1 MNEPVAVAVLAKA
14 PIPGFAKTR
23 LIPVLGARGAAMLQG
38 RLVERAVETACA
50 AAVGPVSL
58 WTAPDETHPAFQSI
72 SARLAIALARQAEG
86 DLGARMLAAITR
98 ANASVLVIGSDCP
111 ALTPDHL
118 RTAAEIL
125 RNRADVVVIPAED
138 GGYALIGMRTPEP
151 ALFCGHAL
159 EHARRHGRD
168 PPPPQDARPDVARA
182 DHAVGRGPPARSRAN
197 ADNRPARPDPL
208 GRSVSMSLARPGT
221 HVS

>member
-1 MNEPVAVAVLAKA
+1 MNEPVTVAVLAKA

-38 RLVERAVETACA
+38 RLIERAVETACA

-58 WTAPDETHPAFQSI
+58 WAAPDETHPAFQSI
-72 SARLAIALARQAEG
+72 SARLAITLARQADG

-98 ANASVLVIGSDCP
+98 ANTCVLVIGSDCP

-118 RTAAEIL
+118 RTAAEVL
-125 RNRADVVVIPAED
+125 RNHADVVVIPAED

-151 ALFCGHAL
+151 ALFSDVPWSTPGVMDETRRRLRTLGLTWHEPTTLWDVDLPHDL
-159 EHARRHGRD
+159 ERM
-168 PPPPQDARPDVARA
+168 RA
-182 DHAVGRGPPARSRAN
+182 IGLHDLIPSGGA
-197 ADNRPARPDPL
+197 
-208 GRSVSMSLARPGT
+208 
-221 HVS
+221 